1 MVLPRNRGQCQWGL
15 DKARMCLPLSQP
27 WWRPFQFSLMLP
39 APCVRL
45 CAKNLTSLLVYSAQ
59 WPFRQ
64 IPLQKKQS
72 WFAQGFGHRSSLLS
86 RRSLSWET
94 CAALPLPC
102 AHSRRSAVHWGPK
115 SPRGAYYLIGAL
127 VPPLT
132 EKSSTPETVRW
143 KANHCQIRN
152 QRGSRHNSALPCSAR
167 PGPYSHQ
174 FSRNSSPFPEENMSL
189 ICGTPEEFSWKG
201 HAGGVG
207 AWRALVLMLERWA
220 CPRQQRMHSLAEI
233 TLPGKVKVA
242 VPNSFKRWV
251 PNQVLGKP
259 LSGKIHCLLI
269 DTDLRGAGASCPYRA
284 WWKVESET
292 IAISDRQ
299 PAGASVVVWPWVSFS
314 PFSFADAV
322 WLKGSRLHT

>member
-86 RRSLSWET
+86 RRSLGWET

-115 SPRGAYYLIGAL
+115 CPRGAYYLIGVL

-132 EKSSTPETVRW
+132 EESSTPETVRW
-143 KANHCQIRN
+143 KANHCQIWN
-152 QRGSRHNSALPCSAR
+152 QRGSRHQFCTSLLSKAWSLFSPVF
-167 PGPYSHQ
+167 PQLQP
-174 FSRNSSPFPEENMSL
+174 FSRREYVPHLWHTWGILMEGS
-189 ICGTPEEFSWKG
+189 CRRSW
-201 HAGGVG
+201 
-207 AWRALVLMLERWA
+207 
-220 CPRQQRMHSLAEI
+220 RM
-233 TLPGKVKVA
+233 
-242 VPNSFKRWV
+242 
-251 PNQVLGKP
+251 
-259 LSGKIHCLLI
+259 
-269 DTDLRGAGASCPYRA
+269 
-284 WWKVESET
+284 
-292 IAISDRQ
+292 
-299 PAGASVVVWPWVSFS
+299 
-314 PFSFADAV
+314 
-322 WLKGSRLHT
+322 KGSGPDAGEVGMSPAARDALTGWDHTPRKSEGGSSQQF